1 MVLET
6 KELIKIYKEKKDEIR
21 DKLDILSGVWNEKE
35 ERIFAELCFCLL
47 TPQSKAEKCL
57 EAITSLEKTG
67 ILFKGDEN
75 EIKSYLTG
83 VRFKNKKARYIIK
96 TRDYFFNGRKANF
109 KEKIDP
115 RDVNG
120 SREFLVEN
128 IIGIGYKE
136 ASHFLRNIGLGYQ
149 LAILDRHIL
158 NNLNEYRVINEDL
171 DKLNLTRKKYLEI
184 EEKMRGFSNKIN
196 IPMAELDLLFWSMK
210 TGKILK

>member
-67 ILFKGDEN
+67 ILFKGDEH

-83 VRFKNKKARYIIK
+83 VRFKNKKAR
-96 TRDYFFNGRKANF
+96 KANF
-109 KEKIDP
+109 KENIDP
-115 RDVNG
+115 RDING